1 MFKVSRTTSDS
12 NTLRKLANPNQHLK
26 IMQKQDNKHR
36 FLISMLNN
44 IFGQHFNVFYV
55 FVDTLDN
62 LIKLFLLDGTEPL

>member
-12 NTLRKLANPNQHLK
+12 NTLRKLANQHLK
-26 IMQKQDNKHR
+26 IMQRQDNKHR
-36 FLISMLNN
+36 FLISMLNK

-62 LIKLFLLDGTEPL
+62 LIKLFLLDRAEPA